1 MTKTRR
7 ITRIAISTVFL
18 FLAAQIALLSEPAF
32 TLTTLA
38 LFIISSFLSPI
49 DSLSATVVYL
59 LLGLIGV
66 PVFSHFTSGFGILF
80 GISGGFFIAFPVMA
94 YVCSLFLKK
103 FRKSFIPRFTVF
115 FFATLISYL
124 FEIIWLLVTK
134 NVNVGF
140 GAILTGYI
148 LPFLPVD
155 IVKCAAAPFIIEKLE
170 GIIKKW

>member
-38 LFIISSFLSPI
+38 LFIISSFLSPL
-49 DSLSATVVYL
+49 DAVYSTLVYL

-66 PVFSHFTSGFGILF
+66 PVFSHFTSGFGVLF
-80 GISGGFFIAFPVMA
+80 GISGGFFISFPIMA
-94 YVCSLFLKK
+94 YISSLFLKK
-103 FRKSFIPRFTVF
+103 FQKSFIPRFTVF
-115 FFATLISYL
+115 FFASLISYL
-124 FEIIWLLVTK
+124 AEIIWLIITK
-134 NVNVGF
+134 NVSVGF

-148 LPFLPVD
+148 LPFLPID
-155 IVKCAAAPFIIEKLE
+155 IIKCAAAPFVIEKLE
-170 GIIKKW
+170 GIINKW